1 MTNKTRV
8 LIVDDEEIVR
18 RGFFRV
24 LASNDHDVETV
35 GSGDEALQEMEA
47 HPFDVVLLD
56 LRMPGM
62 DGMQVLKTIKNRW
75 PASEV
80 IVVTGYPTIETA
92 KEAIRLGANNY
103 LAKPTGPEDVIRVT
117 GEAMNHKYW
126 ALQPEPQHQT
136 DIRATACTNTAC
148 AN

>member
-1 MTNKTRV
+1 MTTKTRI

-18 RGFFRV
+18 RGFSRV
-24 LASNDHDVETV
+24 LSGSDLHVETV
-35 GSGDEALQEMEA
+35 GSGDEALQQMET

-92 KEAIRLGANNY
+92 KEAIRDGANNY
-103 LAKPTGPEDVIRVT
+103 LAKPTDPEEVIRVT

-126 ALQPEPQHQT
+126 ALRREPQY
-136 DIRATACTNTAC
+136 DISAAASAKTAS

>member
-1 MTNKTRV
+1 MRTKTRV
-8 LIVDDEEIVR
+8 LIIDDEEIVR
-18 RGFFRV
+18 RGFSRI
-24 LASNDHDVETV
+24 LAGGDHYVETA
-35 GSGDEALQEMEA
+35 GSGDEALQEMET

-75 PASEV
+75 PDCEV
-80 IVVTGYPTIETA
+80 IVVTGYATIETA
-92 KEAIRLGANNY
+92 KEAIRVGANNY
-103 LAKPTGPEDVIRVT
+103 LAKPTDPEDVIRVT

-126 ALQPEPQHQT
+126 ALRRESQY
-136 DIRATACTNTAC
+136 DISAAASAKIAS